1 MKKLTQSEV
10 RKHFWSYLKETNEDL
25 YKEGKRS
32 KRQNDQVTD
41 IRCCFVDWLDGM
53 RVNGEITEKQAGNY
67 TL

>member
-32 KRQNDQVTD
+32 KRQNYQVTD
-41 IRCCFVDWLDGM
+41 IRCYYVDWLERM
-53 RVNGEITEKQAGNY
+53 RVDGKITEKQANNY